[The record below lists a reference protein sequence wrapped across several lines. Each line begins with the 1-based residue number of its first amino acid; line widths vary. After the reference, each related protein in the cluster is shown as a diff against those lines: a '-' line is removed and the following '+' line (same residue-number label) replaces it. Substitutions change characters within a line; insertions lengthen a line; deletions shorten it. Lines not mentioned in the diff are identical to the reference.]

1 MKRGKSKTPI
11 SASKPAQTVPGS
23 SALNITKLV
32 ASVLGELKALADPDR
47 KRGHEIYFKG
57 TIDSLGIPMAQVLMV
72 ARQFARDLRQADRV
86 TVFDICE
93 ALFKSGGFEASII
106 ACHWSRI
113 PRKQYEASDIRVF
126 GRWLDRYVG
135 NWATCDT
142 FCNHSVAMLLE
153 RYPHTADT
161 LLSWARSPNRWVR
174 RGAAVS
180 LIVPAKK
187 GLFTGTI
194 LAIASIL
201 LHDEDDMVQK
211 GYGWMLKEAYAAH
224 PSELEE
230 FILGHAG
237 EMPRTAFRYAIEKWP
252 PALRKQAMSH

>member
-1 MKRGKSKTPI
+1 MKHGKSKTPI
-11 SASKPAQTVPGS
+11 SASKGS
-23 SALNITKLV
+23 PVQVTPEAEQLTSE
-32 ASVLGELKALADPDR
+32 VLDELKALADPDR

-72 ARQFARDLRQADRV
+72 ARQYGKALRKTDKK
-86 TVFDICE
+86 TVFAACE
-93 ALFKSGGFEASII
+93 SLFQRGGFEASII

-113 PRKQYEASDIRVF
+113 PRKQYQASDIELF
-126 GRWLDRYVG
+126 GRWLDSYVG

-142 FCNHSVAMLLE
+142 FCNHSVAMVLE

-161 LLSWARSPNRWVR
+161 LLTWARSPNRWVR

-180 LIVPAKK
+180 FIVPAKK
-187 GLFTGTI
+187 GLFTDTI
-194 LAIASIL
+194 LSIASGL

-211 GYGWMLKEAYAAH
+211 GYGWMLKEAYKAH
-224 PSELEE
+224 PSVLED

-237 EMPRTAFRYAIEKWP
+237 DMPRTAFRYAIEKWP
-252 PALRKQAMSH
+252 PALRKQAMAQ